1 MERLKMER
9 LKKRKEDEIMV
20 KILYYS
26 RTGDKTIL
34 EEIGELFKEY
44 VVRFL
49 VAEVNY

>member
-1 MERLKMER
+1 M
-9 LKKRKEDEIMV
+9 KRKQKERKENEIMV

-26 RTGDKTIL
+26 HTGDKEIL

-49 VAEVNY
+49 VGEVNDENS